1 LKSLNLILVLLFIV
15 SLNFIGKLVTGFVS
29 GRSLYEFSI
38 NLITGLTFSL
48 LVLLLLKIKSF
59 RKSHVLYSF
68 VLSQGIIF
76 YFLFTQPR
84 LFNKIILA
92 GFYFSGIFLVY
103 TNRKRKDIYFILII
117 IIFPLIFELAG
128 IILFDK
134 NFILLNIFRNLLVI
148 TSGYTAGLL
157 IRKN

>member
-1 LKSLNLILVLLFIV
+1 MKKLNLILILLFLV
-15 SLNFIGKLVTGFVS
+15 SLNFIGKLIVDFVS

-38 NLITGLTFSL
+38 NLITGLTCSL

-59 RKSHVLYSF
+59 KKSYVLYSF
-68 VLSQGIIF
+68 ILSQGIII

-84 LFNKIILA
+84 LFNKILLA

-117 IIFPLIFELAG
+117 LLFPLVFELTG

-134 NFILLNIFRNLLVI
+134 DFVFLNIFRNILVI
-148 TSGYTAGLL
+148 TAGYTTGLL
-157 IRKN
+157 ILKN